1 MAALTLGQLKRRWLL
16 LDKSRTLSPSWL
28 FWHSNL
34 ELAIKDASKQVEYI
48 TNINTF
54 LQELYNWAGLQE
66 SGRAMQIQID
76 QASKHHGHKMG
87 NPSLKGLCKVWI
99 EIGLL

>member
-1 MAALTLGQLKRRWLL
+1 M

-54 LQELYNWAGLQE
+54 LQELYKFYHHSSVNWAGLQE